1 MEKCVDFIINST
13 NDATVN
19 VMDSR
24 VTRLFDEYDK
34 DKDGKLSR
42 EEFLTFYCERSA
54 QKPELVW
61 SNLQIH

>member
-34 DKDGKLSR
+34 DKDVNFQEKS
-42 EEFLTFYCERSA
+42 F
-54 QKPELVW
+54 
-61 SNLQIH
+61 